1 MAAYVVSSTAQVD
14 GTGRPGVVQDAG
26 PSCRV
31 AAATMPEGSVPADD
45 QRPLRHTGEPLGHHH
60 RRGGVELGHLHV
72 VEPLGEDPATR
83 VDGTRLARYLA
94 DYKTAK
100 PMTDTEA
107 DKFFSAQGWS
117 EERLIYITVK
127 IAVGLDVLQ
136 NGDNSPLLQ
145 NVPKIMFPTKAE
157 RKLIKAHS
165 AEIEEIFIVGH

>member
-1 MAAYVVSSTAQVD
+1 MLALRQYKLRRCCISLFCAAIIGAFFW
-14 GTGRPGVVQDAG
+14 GAHP
-26 PSCRV
+26 
-31 AAATMPEGSVPADD
+31 
-45 QRPLRHTGEPLGHHH
+45 
-60 RRGGVELGHLHV
+60 
-72 VEPLGEDPATR
+72 DPAWSEDYGESLLDIVPPELMEKEIPFTEEE
-83 VDGTRLARYLA
+83 LARYLA